1 MKLTPAKLI
10 LGGMAVGAALLLRSS
25 RRPGY
30 RFREKSVF
38 ITGGSRGLGLEIA
51 RVLACEGALLTIV
64 GRNQA
69 KLEMARIELESYG
82 NKVLAI
88 ACDVRDPDSVQ
99 AAVDQVIDQRGRI
112 DVLINNAGVIQV
124 GPFEQMTTDDYQDAM
139 ATHLWGP
146 LNTIR
151 SIVPYMRQNHSGRIV
166 NISSIGV
173 RWAFLIS
180 CHTP

>member
-1 MKLTPAKLI
+1 MYKSRHEAMKLTPAKLI

-99 AAVDQVIDQRGRI
+99 AAVDQVI
-112 DVLINNAGVIQV
+112 
-124 GPFEQMTTDDYQDAM
+124 
-139 ATHLWGP
+139 
-146 LNTIR
+146 
-151 SIVPYMRQNHSGRIV
+151 
-166 NISSIGV
+166 
-173 RWAFLIS
+173 
-180 CHTP
+180 